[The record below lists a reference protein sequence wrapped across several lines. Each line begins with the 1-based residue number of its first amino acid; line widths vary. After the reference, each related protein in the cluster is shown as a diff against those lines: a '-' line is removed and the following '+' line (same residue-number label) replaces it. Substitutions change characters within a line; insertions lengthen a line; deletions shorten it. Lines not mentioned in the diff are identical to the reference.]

1 MKRII
6 EELCMDPD
14 CQQKPDTHWHPFS
27 IDLFGEDGEY
37 TVTLRVRTLG
47 KRKTRYSPS
56 AGRKR

>member
-1 MKRII
+1 
-6 EELCMDPD
+6 MDPD

-47 KRKTRYSPS
+47 A
-56 AGRKR
+56 AGRASVACEYLARQTSQRNR